1 MAYMNVKLDK
11 HWSRPAALV
20 ACVAAGLLLAGCAP
34 AYGPRGGGYYG
45 GQSQPGY
52 AGAGQCYQG
61 CGVVRDM
68 REVRLNGG
76 SSDGAVL
83 GTVIG
88 AAVGGLLGSKLG
100 RAPAGCGPPCIPW
113 QQGKCVAQRAAEAGR
128 SCRVTGPGSS
138 GRAPLRDT
146 TRRPGQH
153 LASYTTGQRG
163 LRRTMDGCRRD
174 LATRHAQA
182 TGNTHCRQ
190 VVSTGAWPSAH
201 DADPPVRVRIEAAHA
216 APDCETARRLG
227 APGRPRKCCTAK
239 KCFGKARVYI
249 TLGYRTSNRLG
260 NVFPRY

>member
-100 RAPAGCGPPCIPW
+100 RGNGKTATTIAGVVGGGVAGHAIGKHASGSDYGWQIVVQLNDGRYATVTERGAP
-113 QQGKCVAQRAAEAGR
+113 Q
-128 SCRVTGPGSS
+128 
-138 GRAPLRDT
+138 
-146 TRRPGQH
+146 
-153 LASYTTGQRG
+153 
-163 LRRTMDGCRRD
+163 
-174 LATRHAQA
+174 
-182 TGNTHCRQ
+182 
-190 VVSTGAWPSAH
+190 
-201 DADPPVRVRIEAAHA
+201 VRVGDLVMIR
-216 APDCETARRLG
+216 G
-227 APGRPRKCCTAK
+227 N
-239 KCFGKARVYI
+239 RVY
-249 TLGYRTSNRLG
+249 
-260 NVFPRY
+260 RY